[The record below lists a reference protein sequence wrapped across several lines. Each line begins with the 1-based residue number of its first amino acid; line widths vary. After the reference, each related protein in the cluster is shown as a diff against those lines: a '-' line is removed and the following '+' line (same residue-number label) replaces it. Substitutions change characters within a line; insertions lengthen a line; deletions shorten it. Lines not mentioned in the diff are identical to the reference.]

1 MPKSKHVKS
10 RQVRVTAE
18 RLREMGACGDAVKC
32 VEREWPRGVPVTVQS
47 IAKAFR
53 LGLDSDVDVEWFA
66 RRTLTDSA
74 LAEYGKVKDSAWAE
88 YQKVMA
94 LVWAEHEKVMAS
106 AWAEHEKVRVPA
118 RAEYEKAKAPALA
131 PRLRAALRT

>member
-53 LGLDSDVDVEWFA
+53 LGLDVEWFA
-66 RRTLTDSA
+66 SCILTASA
-74 LAEYGKVKDSAWAE
+74 WVEYEKAMAPARAKYQKVTAPAWAEYGKVKDSAWAD
-88 YQKVMA
+88 Y
-94 LVWAEHEKVMAS
+94 EKVKDS
-106 AWAEHEKVRVPA
+106 AL
-118 RAEYEKAKAPALA
+118 AEYKKVTASALA